1 MFQTKYWSA
10 KIYTTNK
17 TEKDISLLEYDGVEN
32 LTKMNNKSA
41 EEGYERAVEKIVQKF
56 NVRDYV
62 YPCESM
68 SEPSSRNC
76 FGGALLLAN
85 ENDDNLTEES
95 TGEKLILPFS
105 WRLP

>member
-10 KIYTTNK
+10 KIYTTK
-17 TEKDISLLEYDGVEN
+17 KWEKDFSRLEYDGVEN
-32 LTKMNNKSA
+32 LMKMNNKSA
-41 EEGYERAVEKIVQKF
+41 EGGYERAVEKIVQKF
-56 NVRDYV
+56 NVRNYV
-62 YPCESM
+62 YPYENM

-95 TGEKLILPFS
+95 TWEKLIFPFS
-105 WRLP
+105 